1 MELKNTT
8 SEMKNSLEKYNMTN
22 RQKTDSEL
30 EDSSVGITS
39 LSGTKEKERIKIEKA
54 SEISRIP
61 SIMPAY
67 I

>member
-1 MELKNTT
+1 
-8 SEMKNSLEKYNMTN
+8 MKNSLEKYNMTN

-39 LSGTKEKERIKIEKA
+39 LSGTKEKEQIKIEKA

-61 SIMPAY
+61 SIMPTY

>member
-61 SIMPAY
+61 SIMPTY